1 MTIKNMFVDE
11 TIFSIGKL
19 VWTVK
24 PEVIESEL
32 VEFVQ
37 QFNED
42 YYGKT
47 NEKWLNQIRELAK
60 STNWL
65 EKAKEEEYRDFFVV
79 DADDDDCFNVGVNK
93 VKIWLEPTAVILGS
107 EGKFLM
113 EDSECTLRFLE
124 TCAQRAFSNFKLGKA
139 IRVYIW

>member
-1 MTIKNMFVDE
+1 MFVDE

-47 NEKWLNQIRELAK
+47 NEK
-60 STNWL
+60 
-65 EKAKEEEYRDFFVV
+65 
-79 DADDDDCFNVGVNK
+79 
-93 VKIWLEPTAVILGS
+93 
-107 EGKFLM
+107 
-113 EDSECTLRFLE
+113 
-124 TCAQRAFSNFKLGKA
+124 
-139 IRVYIW
+139 

>member
-65 EKAKEEEYRDFFVV
+65 EKAKKEEYRDFFVV
-79 DADDDDCFNVGVNK
+79 DADGDDCFNVGINK